1 MSRLLGC
8 RPGEEAAQ
16 ELGAGAANA
25 LGAAAPELSAELSL
39 NALMGT
45 KAAASLARGPSSSQ
59 PLAGRVP
66 SREISLGA
74 MPRQSSAPQ
83 TPNISARC
91 GFCCP
96 GSCTPPTL
104 KTAQ

>member
-1 MSRLLGC
+1 
-8 RPGEEAAQ
+8 
-16 ELGAGAANA
+16 
-25 LGAAAPELSAELSL
+25 
-39 NALMGT
+39 MGT

-91 GFCCP
+91 GSYCP
-96 GSCTPPTL
+96 GSWTPINPDTGPATSCL
-104 KTAQ
+104 FAPPLASS